1 MHKRLVEEILMLDNG
16 QGRYSVAEL
25 AFNPFMSS
33 KTVERDADK
42 KSAISCIVV

>member
-25 AFNPFMSS
+25 AGAIGVSA
-33 KTVERDADK
+33 KTVREDIRD
-42 KSAISCIVV
+42 INL